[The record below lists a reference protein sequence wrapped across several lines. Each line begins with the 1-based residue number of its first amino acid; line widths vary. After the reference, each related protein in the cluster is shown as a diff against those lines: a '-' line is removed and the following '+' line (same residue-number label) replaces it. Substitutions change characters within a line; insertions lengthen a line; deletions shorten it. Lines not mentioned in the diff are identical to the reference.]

1 MLISTTNV
9 TNLSNALRAFIDAKT
24 PSGAVRK
31 YRLQAAA
38 EDLISATWASGGS
51 ARILAELLHEEGL
64 EDSKWLREKLLQK
77 RWHVGRNDEPEFTDE
92 ELARVS
98 AIAAN
103 AKSYEEDAGALFAI
117 NSLMATVLEAKFLK
131 ADTEPSLAGYAFR
144 RAVIALLIALTKRG
158 DAMINKRISELA
170 HEQEERRKAETA

>member
-38 EDLISATWASGGS
+38 EELISATWESGGS
-51 ARILAELLHEEGL
+51 SRILAEVLHEEGL

-77 RWHVGRNDEPEFTDE
+77 RWDVGRNDELEFTE
-92 ELARVS
+92 GERARVS
-98 AIAAN
+98 AIDTA
-103 AKSYEEDAGALFAI
+103 AKSREKDAGALFAM
-117 NSLMATVLEAKFLK
+117 NSLMATVLDAKFLK
-131 ADTEPSLAGYAFR
+131 VDAEPSLGDYAFR
-144 RAVIALLIALTKRG
+144 RAVISLLTVLTKRG
-158 DAMINKRISELA
+158 DTMLNERIAELA
-170 HEQEERRKAETA
+170 REQEERRKAESA

>member
-9 TNLSNALRAFIDAKT
+9 TNLSNALRAFVDAKT

-51 ARILAELLHEEGL
+51 SRILAGLLQEEGL

-77 RWHVGRNDEPEFTDE
+77 RRYVGRNDEPEFTDE

-98 AIAAN
+98 AIDTA
-103 AKSYEEDAGALFAI
+103 AKSREKDAGVLFAM
-117 NSLMATVLEAKFLK
+117 NSMMATVLDAKFLK
-131 ADTEPSLAGYAFR
+131 VDAEPSLGDYAFR
-144 RAVIALLIALTKRG
+144 RAVIALMIALTKRG
-158 DAMINKRISELA
+158 DAMLNGRIAEVA
-170 HEQEERRKAETA
+170 REQEERRKAESA